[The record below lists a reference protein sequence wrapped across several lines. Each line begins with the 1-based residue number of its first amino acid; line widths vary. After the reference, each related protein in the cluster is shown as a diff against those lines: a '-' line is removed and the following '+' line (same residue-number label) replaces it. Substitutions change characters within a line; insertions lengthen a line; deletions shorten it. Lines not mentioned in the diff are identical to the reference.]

1 MLFLCVNKFINWYFL
16 GMLLCLLDYWFSCGF
31 VMFVGWRICWYDV
44 ISWLFCVLDFW
55 IWVKESLGVSVLKK
69 NVKID
74 RCVKIFILVGVD
86 NGYCMFCNDL

>member
-1 MLFLCVNKFINWYFL
+1 MLIN
-16 GMLLCLLDYWFSCGF
+16 LLIGIFWECCCFYWIIGLVVVMWCLL
-31 VMFVGWRICWYDV
+31 GWRICWYDV

-86 NGYCMFCNDL
+86 NGYCMFGNDL